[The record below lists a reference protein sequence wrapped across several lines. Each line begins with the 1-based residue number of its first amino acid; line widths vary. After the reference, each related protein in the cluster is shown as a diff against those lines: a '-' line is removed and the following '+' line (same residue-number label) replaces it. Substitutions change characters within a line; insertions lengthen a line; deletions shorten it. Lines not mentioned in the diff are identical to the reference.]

1 MRSRASAAGMSP
13 LACPAADSISGTAT
27 MCAGVPFTSV
37 ATASPSGGEESSMKP
52 PATRVPS
59 PAAKP
64 LTRSAS
70 ALKAATPA

>member
-27 MCAGVPFTSV
+27 MCAGVPFTRV
-37 ATASPSGGEESSMKP
+37 ATASRSGGGESSMKP

-64 LTRSAS
+64 PTRSAS

>member
-27 MCAGVPFTSV
+27 RFAGVPFTSA
-37 ATASPSGGEESSMKP
+37 ATASRSGGAESSMKP

-59 PAAKP
+59 PAARSP
-64 LTRSAS
+64 TRSAS
-70 ALKAATPA
+70 ASKAATPA